1 VPQARLD
8 DMVVRILTA
17 LYAVGAMDSPN
28 PTGNLN
34 ANVTSAAH
42 NELARTLAASAVT
55 LLQNNGKILPLMA
68 AGKTF
73 AILGDSGGNNPTI
86 AGGGSG
92 HVNSPYIVS
101 PRDGITARVGSS
113 GKVSY
118 APTNPISTA
127 VEVAKAADYAIVFVG
142 AESSEGSD
150 RGNLSLPAPQ
160 DELIM
165 QVAAAN
171 PNTIVVVN
179 GPGAVLMPWASSVKA
194 ILFGFFPGQ
203 ESGNA
208 IADVLFGAFNPSA
221 KLPISFPVK
230 ENDWYSGN
238 TNQYP
243 GNNGVVQYTEKLLVG
258 YRWYDAQ
265 NIAPLFPFGH
275 GLSYTTF
282 TYSNLQVTGS
292 ITSMLTVSVT
302 VTNSGG
308 VAGAEV
314 AQLYLGYP
322 SSAGEPPQ
330 VLRGFQ
336 KLQLASGAAGTA
348 TFTLDK
354 QSISIWD
361 IPSASWKAVSGT
373 FNVFVGSSSRDIR
386 LKGMFTA

>member
-1 VPQARLD
+1 
-8 DMVVRILTA
+8 
-17 LYAVGAMDSPN
+17 
-28 PTGNLN
+28 
-34 ANVTSAAH
+34 
-42 NELARTLAASAVT
+42 
-55 LLQNNGKILPLMA
+55 LMA
-68 AGKTF
+68 SGKTF
-73 AILGDSGGNNPTI
+73 AVLGDSGGNNPTI

-92 HVNSPYIVS
+92 HVNAPYIVS

-118 APTNPISTA
+118 APTNPINTA
-127 VEVAKAADYAIVFVG
+127 VEVAKAADVAIVFVG

-160 DELIM
+160 DQLISS
-165 QVAAAN
+165 VAAAN

-208 IADVLFGAFNPSA
+208 IADVLFGEFNPSA

-230 ENDWYSGN
+230 ENDWFSGN
-238 TNQYP
+238 PNQYP
-243 GNNGVVQYTEKLLVG
+243 GTNGAVQYSEKLLVG

-292 ITSMLTVSVT
+292 ITSTLTVSVT

-308 VAGAEV
+308 VVGAEV

-322 SSAGEPPQ
+322 ASAGEPPQ

-336 KLQLASGAAGTA
+336 KLQLAAGAAGTA

-361 IPSASWKAVSGT
+361 ISSGSWKAVSGT

-386 LKGMFTA
+386 QKGMFTA